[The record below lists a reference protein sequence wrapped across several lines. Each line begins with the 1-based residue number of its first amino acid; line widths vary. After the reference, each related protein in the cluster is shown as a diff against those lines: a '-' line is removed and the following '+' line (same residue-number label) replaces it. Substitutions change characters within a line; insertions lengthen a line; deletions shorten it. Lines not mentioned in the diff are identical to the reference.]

1 MKYYKVKKD
10 FRQFSI
16 RGVHEFVE
24 GELLTE
30 KEFLY
35 LEKTLGVH
43 LRPERFESTEI
54 SKNKTAWVFGAR
66 KEVEVPD
73 AR

>member
-1 MKYYKVKKD
+1 MRYYRVRKD
-10 FRQFSI
+10 FRQFSS
-16 RGVHEFVE
+16 RGVYEFVE

-30 KEFLY
+30 NEFLY

-43 LRPERFESTEI
+43 LRPERFDLVEV

-66 KEVEVPD
+66 KEME
-73 AR
+73 A

>member
-10 FRQFSI
+10 FRQFSP
-16 RGVHEFVE
+16 RGVYEFVE

-35 LEKTLGVH
+35 LEKILGVH
-43 LRPERFESTEI
+43 FHFERFEPVEI
-54 SKNKTAWVFGAR
+54 SENKTAWIFGAR
-66 KEVEVPD
+66 KEME
-73 AR
+73 A

>member
-1 MKYYKVKKD
+1 MMYYKVKKD
-10 FRQFSI
+10 FRQFSP

-43 LRPERFESTEI
+43 LRPERFDSIEV
-54 SKNKTAWVFGAR
+54 SKNKTAWIFGAR
-66 KEVEVPD
+66 KEMEV
-73 AR
+73 

>member
-10 FRQFSI
+10 FRQFSS
-16 RGVHEFVE
+16 RGVHEFIE

-35 LEKTLGVH
+35 LEKILGVH
-43 LRPERFESTEI
+43 LCPERFDPIEI

-66 KEVEVPD
+66 KEME
-73 AR
+73 A

>member
-10 FRQFSI
+10 FRQFSF
-16 RGVHEFVE
+16 RGVYEFVE

-35 LEKTLGVH
+35 LEKIFGVH
-43 LRPERFESTEI
+43 LRFERFEPVEI
-54 SKNKTAWVFGAR
+54 SENKTAWIFGAR
-66 KEVEVPD
+66 KEME
-73 AR
+73 A